1 MNRYLSLLIGAGL
14 LAGAGLAGSGSAL
27 AAAPAY
33 FRQTTAA
40 IPLSATGGTLT
51 KIELVTVTPGNWSV
65 TGKAQI
71 VNFGANDIGRCALLV
86 GGTQVD
92 GTGTEL
98 GGGSNFPAVAV
109 LVTQYAFTAK
119 VNTLVQLACFHD
131 ADVDGQYVDPSASL
145 MVVQLPPG
153 AIR

>member
-1 MNRYLSLLIGAGL
+1 MNRYLSSLIGAGL

-27 AAAPAY
+27 AAAAY
-33 FRQTTAA
+33 FHQTTGA
-40 IPLSATGGTLT
+40 IPLSTTGGKLT
-51 KIELVTVTPGNWSV
+51 KIELVTVPPGNWAV

-71 VNFGANDIGRCALLV
+71 VNFGANDIGRCELLV

-92 GTGTEL
+92 GSGSEL

-109 LVTQYAFTAK
+109 LVTQHAFTATI
-119 VNTLVQLACFHD
+119 NTRVELACSHD
-131 ADVDGQYVDPSASL
+131 ADVAGQYVDPSASL
-145 MVVQLPPG
+145 LAVQLPSG